1 VRTLVWAKQPCQR
14 PRERSDGIPTGEDQT
29 AVGHGTASSGLA
41 RLHLVRE
48 RVVADPRAL
57 TEPGPLVE
65 ERATEA
71 EIAAFRKECQR
82 IEALRDRILELGE
95 EKAAEEYGVELD
107 RDYARYLRGEG
118 EPPNSDG

>member
-57 TEPGPLVE
+57 TEPGPRDLSQVAPTVVGAY
-65 ERATEA
+65 RMKDRKIA
-71 EIAAFRKECQR
+71 EVRFFWDFE
-82 IEALRDRILELGE
+82 EALE
-95 EKAAEEYGVELD
+95 AAG
-107 RDYARYLRGEG
+107 LRE
-118 EPPNSDG
+118 

>member
-48 RVVADPRAL
+48 RVVADNQTIRGAAALGCLVGPRPSFGVA
-57 TEPGPLVE
+57 
-65 ERATEA
+65 
-71 EIAAFRKECQR
+71 QR
-82 IEALRDRILELGE
+82 
-95 EKAAEEYGVELD
+95 
-107 RDYARYLRGEG
+107 
-118 EPPNSDG
+118 